1 MRLRLTSS
9 ALRAIQALPLVAVLA
24 CVHGAPPAHAQS
36 SPPATEGASSSPPA
50 RPPVEEPSPQRVPDL
65 STERPPLDV
74 SQQATPQ
81 IRWRLVNPFRLF
93 VEPASTDLHMETYEA
108 LDERKRTRAVFEAER
123 ILSGRFAKGWA
134 ESVFRN
140 ICWDAQKHQYACKTE
155 PDYLAPRSHRVI
167 VELTGTAIARAPA
180 ESDNPAPPA
189 RCEWRL
195 TPLQGKRNAVPR
207 VMTAPCTEPLT
218 IEVPYPGGLRVSV
231 RSNGPPLAQSD
242 ISVQDLFIVGM
253 GDSFGSGE
261 GNPDHPVSFSRDRT
275 IQYGKARGLDLK
287 GYPARV
293 GAWERIG
300 DKIFVDN
307 NAKWQD
313 QACHRSVYSYQM
325 RTALQLAVENPQRAV
340 TFVGYACSGA
350 EIIDGLFQIYKGN
363 EWVPTPPTKSQISFA
378 AEAQCGKSEAPSE
391 TFPATYDL
399 GGELPV
405 LKDLTVNRCPKAK
418 ARKIDLVLLSIGG
431 NDIGFSRLVANAVLS
446 DQSSLKTL
454 GGWMGQVHG
463 AAQAAPGLQ
472 QLDLRYKALS
482 RALHLI
488 LHIPY
493 GESDRVVLNGYPPLA
508 ILEDGKTVCPDDRGG
523 MTVYPDFYFN
533 SKRAGE
539 GEKVAGQLHQH
550 MTASSDKYGWSFAQ
564 RHRPEFNGHGMC
576 AASQDTDINP
586 HDDLRFPIFADGAW
600 APYNPA
606 DYRPYAPRARWFR
619 TPNDAYLTGNFHLSA
634 TVANQLQKF
643 KSLVW
648 FQLLL
653 AATYSGAFHPTAE
666 GHAVIA
672 DSVLEKARAVLE
684 KYETKVAGR

>member
-1 MRLRLTSS
+1 MRVGFTV
-9 ALRAIQALPLVAVLA
+9 ALAVALLVSV
-24 CVHGAPPAHAQS
+24 CTHGARAQDGGTPAA
-36 SPPATEGASSSPPA
+36 AASSSPPA
-50 RPPVEEPSPQRVPDL
+50 RPEPAGAPAPGQLPPFVMQAPADL
-65 STERPPLDV
+65 V
-74 SQQATPQ
+74 APQ
-81 IRWRLVNPFRLF
+81 IQWRLENPFRLF
-93 VEPASTDLHMETYEA
+93 LEPASTDLHIETYEA
-108 LDERKRTRAVFEAER
+108 LDESQRTRAVFESER
-123 ILSGRFAKGWA
+123 LLSGRFPKGWA
-134 ESVFRN
+134 ESTYRQLCWN
-140 ICWDAQKHQYACKTE
+140 PDSNQYICKAT
-155 PDYLAPRSHRVI
+155 PDYLAPKSHRVI
-167 VELTGTAIARAPA
+167 VELAGGPGKGAGDAGNSAPA
-180 ESDNPAPPA
+180 Q

-195 TPLQGKRNAVPR
+195 SPLQGKRNAVPR
-207 VMTAPCTEPLT
+207 VMTVPCAEPLV
-218 IEVPYPGGLRVSV
+218 IDVPYPGGLKVSV
-231 RSNGPPLAQSD
+231 RADGPPLAQVD
-242 ISVQDLFIVGM
+242 IAVQDLFVVGM

-261 GNPDHPVSFSRDRT
+261 GNPDHPVTFSRDRT
-275 IQYGKARGLDLK
+275 VEYGKARGLDLK

-307 NAKWQD
+307 NAKWLD
-313 QACHRSVYSYQM
+313 QACHRSIYSYQL
-325 RTALQLAVENPQRAV
+325 RTALQLAVENPQRSV
-340 TFVGYACSGA
+340 TFAGYACSGG
-350 EIIDGLFQIYKGN
+350 EIIDGLFQVYRGN
-363 EWVPTPPTKSQISFA
+363 EWVPHPPNKSQISFV
-378 AEAQCGKSEAPSE
+378 AEAQCGPNEAPPE

-399 GGELPV
+399 GGDLPV

-454 GGWMGQVHG
+454 GGWMGQVHV
-463 AAQAAPGLQ
+463 AKEAEPGLA

-482 RALHLI
+482 RALHLL

-493 GESDRVVLNGYPPLA
+493 SESDRIILSAYPPMA

-523 MTVYPDFYFN
+523 MTVYPDFAFN

-539 GEKVAGQLHQH
+539 GEQVAGQLHRH
-550 MTASSDKYGWSFAQ
+550 MTASAEKYGWSFALK
-564 RHRPEFNGHGMC
+564 HRQQFNGHGMC
-576 AASQDTDINP
+576 ASSSDTEINAN
-586 HDDLRFPIFADGAW
+586 DELRFPIFADGAW
-600 APYNPA
+600 HPFNPA

-634 TVANQLQKF
+634 AVANQLQKF

-672 DSVLEKARAVLE
+672 DSVLERARAVLE
-684 KYETKVAGR
+684 KHEAGGRQ